1 MKLKPERAKCGFA
14 LKVTDSEDFK
24 LTCNPS
30 GREDGGVSAFLP
42 GTLNSTKL
50 RVFVVSHTEEQ
61 PTDTPP
67 FFLGVDNMEAWKR
80 LCCSFSCLRVWG
92 FVLRPSVEQG

>member
-14 LKVTDSEDFK
+14 LKVTDSEAFK

-30 GREDGGVSAFLP
+30 GREDGSEVSAFLP
-42 GTLNSTKL
+42 GALNSTKQGI
-50 RVFVVSHTEEQ
+50 FVVSHTEEQ
-61 PTDTPP
+61 PTDTLP

-80 LCCSFSCLRVWG
+80 LCCSISCLRVWG
-92 FVLRPSVEQG
+92 FVL